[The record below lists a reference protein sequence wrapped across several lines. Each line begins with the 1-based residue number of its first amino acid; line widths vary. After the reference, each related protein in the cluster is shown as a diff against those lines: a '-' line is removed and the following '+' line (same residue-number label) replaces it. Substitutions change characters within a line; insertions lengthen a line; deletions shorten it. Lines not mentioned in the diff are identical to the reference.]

1 MSEITFT
8 ARQRQ
13 VVELVA
19 GGYSNQEIAVA
30 LGISERT
37 VRAHCEVVRHKLGDV
52 PRRMVPL
59 AYRRAAGSDPLAW
72 AESSWRVGAS
82 ERRFV
87 I

>member
-13 VVELVA
+13 VVELIA
-19 GGYSNQEIAVA
+19 GGYSNQEIAPL

-52 PRRMVPL
+52 PRRQVPL
-59 AYRRAAGSDPLAW
+59 AYRRATGWDPLAW
-72 AESSWRVGAS
+72 AESTPRESLR
-82 ERRFV
+82 EHRFV